1 MAKRSPEEILQ
12 AIEDAPLE
20 DELDAE
26 MERVLAMTP
35 EERRRELE
43 AAGVD
48 VGEVEAAADA
58 LHERM
63 QGGVSEAPS
72 GLRPPPAAPVVPIA
86 HARRWQRSTWLAMAA
101 AAVLLIGALG
111 VTEGAAIVAW
121 FRPAPEP
128 IQPDNER
135 PKPFTPRELAGKA
148 RDEAE
153 QACASGLWGLCG
165 DKLDEASQLDP
176 ASESEPRVKQL
187 RQAIHDNTTY
197 DPRRDEKGRI
207 RDR

>member
-1 MAKRSPEEILQ
+1 MVKRSPEEILQ

-26 MERVLAMTP
+26 AERILAMTP

-48 VGEVEAAADA
+48 LGEVEAAADA
-58 LHERM
+58 VHARM
-63 QGGVSEAPS
+63 QGGVSE
-72 GLRPPPAAPVVPIA
+72 PPFEPRRAAEAPVVPIA
-86 HARRWQRSTWLAMAA
+86 HARRRHRSAWLAMAA
-101 AAVLLIGALG
+101 AVVLLIGALG
-111 VTEGAAIVAW
+111 ATEGGAIVAW
-121 FRPAPEP
+121 FKAAPEL

-153 QACASGLWGLCG
+153 QACASELWGLCG

-176 ASESEPRVKQL
+176 AGDSEARVKQL
-187 RQAIHDNTTY
+187 RQAIVDHTTFN
-197 DPRRDEKGRI
+197 PRLMNKGK
-207 RDR
+207 DK